1 MNSEYR
7 SIADIIPES
16 SKVLDLGCGD
26 GTLLEYLRREKKIV
40 GTGIEISPKGVQNSI
55 SKGLSVIQGDLEE
68 IIPNYSNNLFDFCIL
83 AQTLQ
88 ELRNSDRVIQEMLR
102 ISKFTIIAFN
112 NIVHFRNRLKILFQG
127 KLPQTKELQYDW
139 MNTNIMFLSV
149 KDFEEYC
156 FKKKIII
163 ASKKF
168 FSKDKIIKK
177 WPNLRAK
184 SCIFVINNIV
194 D

>member
-1 MNSEYR
+1 MKNEYKN
-7 SIADIIPES
+7 IADIIPEN

-26 GTLLEYLRREKKIV
+26 GTLLEYLRKEKKIA

-68 IIPNYSNNLFDFCIL
+68 IIPNYSNYLFDYCIL

-112 NIVHFRNRLKILFQG
+112 NIVYFKNRFKILFQG
-127 KLPQTKELQYDW
+127 KLPQSKELHYDW

-149 KDFEEYC
+149 RDFEEYC
-156 FKKKIII
+156 SKKKIVVE
-163 ASKKF
+163 SKKF
-168 FSKDKIIKK
+168 LSKDKNIKK

-184 SCIFVINNIV
+184 SCIFVIHNK